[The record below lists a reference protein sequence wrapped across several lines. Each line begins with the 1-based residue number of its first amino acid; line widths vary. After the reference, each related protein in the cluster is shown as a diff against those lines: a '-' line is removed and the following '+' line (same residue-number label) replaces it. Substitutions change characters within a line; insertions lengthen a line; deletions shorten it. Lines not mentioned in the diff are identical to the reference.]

1 MFDPLTA
8 FTLER
13 PLLIILSTLYG
24 LALVFYCPPKV
35 KTKQAIKI
43 TGLALHILAILIH
56 SFLLFL
62 RFSSTGHA
70 PLTGL
75 YETLLSISWSASF
88 VFLVLSWKRGAF
100 GYGRASASVS
110 WAIIFACLILHVFAY
125 EKVVP
130 RYLPPILHTSP
141 WFELHTAP
149 ALLAYGL
156 FTLAFFAA
164 LTSLGGKDEVR
175 PVRRSVASF
184 YLWPGMILF
193 TASLGLGGAASR
205 LAWGSWWMWNPK
217 SAFSL
222 LTWGLFFLAL
232 VSRGEKRWAKSAFP
246 WLVIAGFAAMIF
258 TYLFTNKGLHDF
270 L

>member
-13 PLLIILSTLYG
+13 PLIIILSTLYG
-24 LALVFYCPPKV
+24 LALVFYCPPAIKA
-35 KTKQAIKI
+35 KRAIKI
-43 TGLALHILAILIH
+43 TGLALHIAALLIH
-56 SFLLFL
+56 SFVLFL

-70 PLTGL
+70 PLAGL
-75 YETLLSISWSASF
+75 YETFLSISWSTSF

-100 GYGRASASVS
+100 GYGRGAALVS

-130 RYLPPILHTSP
+130 RYLPAVLHTSS
-141 WFELHTAP
+141 WFELHAAP
-149 ALLAYGL
+149 ALLAYAL
-156 FTLAFFAA
+156 FTLSFFAA
-164 LTSLGGKDEVR
+164 LTSLGGKKEVR

-193 TASLGLGGAASR
+193 TASLGLGGVASR
-205 LAWGSWWMWNPK
+205 LAWGAWWMWNPK

-222 LTWGLFFLAL
+222 VIWGLFFLAL
-232 VSRGEKRWAKSAFP
+232 LLRGEKRWTKYAFP

-258 TYLFTNKGLHDF
+258 TFFFTNKGLHDF

>member
-24 LALVFYCPPKV
+24 LALVFYCPPKINA
-35 KTKQAIKI
+35 KRAIKI
-43 TGLALHILAILIH
+43 TGLALHITALLIH
-56 SFLLFL
+56 SFVLFL
-62 RFSSTGHA
+62 RFSSTRHA
-70 PLTGL
+70 PFAGL
-75 YETLLSISWSASF
+75 YETLLFVSWSTSF
-88 VFLVLSWKRGAF
+88 VFLLLSWKRGAF
-100 GYGRASASVS
+100 GYGRAAAATS
-110 WAIIFACLILHVFAY
+110 WIVIFACLMLHVFAY

-130 RYLPPILHTSP
+130 RYLPAVLHTSP

-149 ALLAYGL
+149 ALLAYAL

-164 LTSLGGKDEVR
+164 LTSLGGNKEVR

-205 LAWGSWWMWNPK
+205 LAWGSWWVWNPK

-222 LTWGLFFLAL
+222 ITWGLFFLAL
-232 VSRGEKRWAKSAFP
+232 LLRGEKRWAKRVFP
-246 WLVIAGFAAMIF
+246 WLMIAGFAAMIF
-258 TYLFTNKGLHDF
+258 TYLFMNKGLHNF

>member
-24 LALVFYCPPKV
+24 LALVFYCPPAIKA
-35 KTKQAIKI
+35 KRAIKI
-43 TGLALHILAILIH
+43 TGLALHIAALLIH
-56 SFLLFL
+56 SFVLFL
-62 RFSSTGHA
+62 RLSSTGHA
-70 PLTGL
+70 PFAGL
-75 YETLLSISWSASF
+75 YETLLSISWSTSF

-100 GYGRASASVS
+100 GYGRGAALVS
-110 WAIIFACLILHVFAY
+110 WAIILACIMLHVFAY
-125 EKVVP
+125 ERVVP
-130 RYLPPILHTSP
+130 RYLPPILYTSL
-141 WFELHTAP
+141 WFELHTTP
-149 ALLAYGL
+149 VLLSYSL

-164 LTSLGGKDEVR
+164 LTSLGGNKEVR

-205 LAWGSWWMWNPK
+205 LAWGSWWVWNPK

-222 LTWGLFFLAL
+222 VTWGLFFLAL
-232 VSRGEKRWAKSAFP
+232 LTRGEKRWAKRAFP

-258 TYLFTNKGLHDF
+258 TYFFTNKCLHDF

>member
-24 LALVFYCPPKV
+24 LALVFYSPPKI
-35 KTKQAIKI
+35 KAKQAVKI
-43 TGLALHILAILIH
+43 AGLAMHILALLVH
-56 SFLLFL
+56 SFLLYL

-70 PLTGL
+70 PFAGL
-75 YETLLSISWSASF
+75 YGTMLFVSWSTSF
-88 VFLVLSWKRGAF
+88 VFLVLSWKREAF
-100 GYGRASASVS
+100 GYGRGAALCS
-110 WAIIFACLILHVFAY
+110 WIVIFTCLMLHIFAY
-125 EKVVP
+125 KNVVP
-130 RYLPPILHTSP
+130 RYLPAILNTSP

-149 ALLAYGL
+149 ALLAYAL

-164 LTSLGGKDEVR
+164 LTSLGGKEEARLVR
-175 PVRRSVASF
+175 GSMAEF

-193 TASLGLGGAASR
+193 TASLVLGAAASR
-205 LAWGSWWMWNPK
+205 LAWGSWWIWNAK

-222 LTWGLFFLAL
+222 VTWGLFFLAL
-232 VSRGEKRWAKSAFP
+232 ASRCEKRLSKRAFP

-258 TYLFTNKGLHDF
+258 TFFFTNKGLHDF
-270 L
+270 M